1 MEHLCELPANL
12 ARTEVVVRPCVA
24 LLHGYDPRSGL
35 SADPEVSLIPILD
48 AREVEAVF
56 TAPLE
61 GFLKS
66 DMNGFDGYEDGH
78 EWYRGA
84 WGVWHDSNW
93 RSKFDSFSF
102 DCSWSSFRLLDGVH
116 SPHGV
121 VAPTTPRMDCDTTS
135 LFAIII
141 IFPFSLFLLFFS
153 FLFPSSLSNLP
164 FQFRQ
169 S

>member
-1 MEHLCELPANL
+1 M
-12 ARTEVVVRPCVA
+12 RPCVA

-66 DMNGFDGYEDGH
+66 DLNGFDGYEDGH
-78 EWYRGA
+78 EWYRGT

-93 RSKFDSFSF
+93 RSKSDSFPF
-102 DCSWSSFRLLDGVH
+102 DC
-116 SPHGV
+116 
-121 VAPTTPRMDCDTTS
+121 
-135 LFAIII
+135 
-141 IFPFSLFLLFFS
+141 FSGFFS
-153 FLFPSSLSNLP
+153 PSRRCTQYSVPYTWGCRTNHAEDGL
-164 FQFRQ
+164 
-169 S
+169 